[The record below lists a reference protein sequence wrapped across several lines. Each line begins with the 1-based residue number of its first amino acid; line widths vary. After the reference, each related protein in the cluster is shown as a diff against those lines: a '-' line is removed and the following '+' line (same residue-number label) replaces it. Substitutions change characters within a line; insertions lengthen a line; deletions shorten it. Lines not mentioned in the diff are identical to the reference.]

1 MSQWKRKLL
10 GVMVNFEERYDAAKF
25 RLRQRLG
32 IGEICIV
39 PYNGHGTS
47 NTFYLKGRVLRDKN
61 ITSAMED
68 DSIWLNLLNMY
79 KRYNSSEIPG
89 GLVRA
94 RFNDLVEET
103 TTDREGF
110 FYFELHPSSLPKID
124 DIWYDV
130 ELELVNYPGKNR
142 NPSEPQE
149 VRATAKVIVPPH
161 DAEFGVIS
169 DIDDTVLRTDV
180 VNLLAMAR
188 NTFLMNSRTRLPF
201 EGVAAFYDALRRG
214 SSGQR
219 NNPIYYV
226 TSSAWN
232 LYDMIVDFFV
242 VRNIPLGPLFMV
254 DMGLTRERFVT
265 PSHHDHK
272 LKAIQTLLDTHPT
285 LPFILIGDSG
295 QKDPEIYLETVSNN
309 PKRILAV
316 YIRDVTLETRDA
328 QIHLLR
334 DRAKGLGVEMVVVQD
349 TFAAAQHAADK
360 GFITP
365 EKLAAILKER
375 DEDKQ
380 APTPLEAAVKPDV
393 LEASAVEKSEPGTA

>member
-1 MSQWKRKLL
+1 MTAWKRALL

-39 PYNGHGTS
+39 PYLGHGTKD
-47 NTFYLKGRVLRDKN
+47 TFYLKGRVLRDKN
-61 ITSAMED
+61 ISSAMED

-89 GLVRA
+89 ALVRA
-94 RFNDLVEET
+94 KFGDLVEEV
-103 TTDREGF
+103 TTDGEGY

-124 DIWYDV
+124 DVWYEI
-130 ELELVNYPGKNR
+130 ELELVDYPGKGK
-142 NPSEPQE
+142 NPAEPQE
-149 VRATAKVIVPPH
+149 VRATGKVIVPPP

-188 NTFLMNSRTRLPF
+188 NTFFMNSRTRLPF

-214 SSGQR
+214 SSGQH

-226 TSSAWN
+226 SSGAWN

-254 DMGLTRERFVT
+254 DFGLTRERFVMPT
-265 PSHHDHK
+265 HHEHK
-272 LKAIQTLLDTHPT
+272 AQAIQTLLNTHPN

-295 QKDPEIYLETVSNN
+295 QKDPEIYLETLSNN

-316 YIRDVTLETRDA
+316 YIRDVTLDTRDA

-334 DRAKGLGVEMVVVQD
+334 DRAKGLGVEMVLVKD
-349 TFAAAQHAADK
+349 TFAAAQHAAEK

-365 EKLAAILKER
+365 EKLADILKER

-393 LEASAVEKSEPGTA
+393 LETPPESADTSPV